1 VSAYMRFAQKAV
13 IIIVLATLVLIS
25 AGVSGAQT
33 THAPSTAPAAAP
45 GPSIPAFY
53 DFPVPDQVILC
64 GEKLPLT
71 NRDVY
76 ERLDMELTIA
86 AHAHAQVFLWLKRA
100 GRYFPHIERRLAEEG
115 LPDDLKYLAV
125 AESDL
130 RSHVSSPAR
139 ACGTWQFMPSTGTI
153 YGLRR
158 DKEFDDRYN
167 FYWSTEAAI
176 KYLKRLHRMF
186 GKWSLAM
193 AAYNCGEGRVQGA
206 IKEQGVRDYYQL
218 NLPYET
224 ERYVLRIAAIKIIL
238 ENPEKYGFHMPAD
251 RAYKPIPAEIIAV
264 NLSQE
269 VHITDA
275 ARSAGLTYKQIK
287 EMNPEIKGDH
297 LPKGTY
303 TIRVPLGSGKKF
315 SAFLGSAKTVPSASP
330 PPKTTSKSPSQTQ
343 ASSRNVYVVKKGDTL
358 AGIARSTGVPVNRL
372 KQMNNIRGS
381 QIHPGQKLK
390 LAK

>member
-1 VSAYMRFAQKAV
+1 MRIAKKAM
-13 IIIVLATLVLIS
+13 IIAVLVALALIS
-25 AGVSGAQT
+25 AGVARAQT
-33 THAPSTAPAAAP
+33 AAAPAPAPAAPA
-45 GPSIPAFY
+45 GPSLPYFIDY
-53 DFPVPDQVILC
+53 PVPDQVTLC
-64 GEKLPLT
+64 GEKFPLK

-86 AHAHAQVFLWLKRA
+86 AHAHAQVFLWIKRA

-167 FYWSTEAAI
+167 FFWSTEGAI
-176 KYLKRLHRMF
+176 KYLKRLKGMF
-186 GKWSLAM
+186 GKWTLAM
-193 AAYNCGEGRVQGA
+193 ASYNCGEGRVMGA
-206 IKEQGVRDYYQL
+206 IKDQGIRDYFQL

-224 ERYVLRIAAIKIIL
+224 ERYIFRIAAIKIIM
-238 ENPEKYGFHMPAD
+238 ENPEKYGFQIPSD

-264 NLSQE
+264 NLNRE

-275 ARSAGLTYKQIK
+275 AKSAGLTYKAVK
-287 EMNPEIKGDH
+287 EMNPEIIGDF
-297 LPKGTY
+297 LPKGNY
-303 TIRVPLGSGKKF
+303 TIRVPLGTAKKM
-315 SAFLGSAKTVPSASP
+315 SAFLGSAKPVPALSSP
-330 PPKTTSKSPSQTQ
+330 PKSAPETQ
-343 ASSRNVYVVKKGDTL
+343 ASGRNVYTVRKGDTL

-372 KQMNNIRGS
+372 KQLNNISGS
-381 QIHPGQKLK
+381 QIHPGQKLR
-390 LAK
+390 LAN